1 MTVDRTQAEQGPPQG
16 ERTTAAGMLEELKRF
31 EGTPEKFLTGLL
43 ALQCR
48 VGDAAAAAVFR
59 LGSEGRPEFLAAWPP
74 PAQGT
79 PPPPWLAHAVELA
92 PQVIASGKTTAR
104 ALHAG
109 DDLYGQKAKRHLV
122 VVPLAAGGGFRG
134 VAAFIVEQQD
144 QALVAASCERLELTA
159 GFAGLY
165 ETRLALQSRENDLQR
180 LRTAMEVLA
189 AVNSH
194 ERFMAAAMALCNEAA
209 SRWGCD
215 RVGLGILKG
224 RYVQLRA
231 MNHTE
236 QFSRKMKLVQDTEA
250 AMEECLDQDAEV
262 VCPADPDS
270 TFVCRAAAELSR
282 RHGPTAIVSL
292 PLRAQ
297 GEVKG
302 VLLLERP
309 VDRPFELAEVEAL
322 RLTCELCTAHIL
334 TLHEHDRWVG
344 AKAAHAAR
352 KCMAAAV
359 GPKHTWKKVI
369 ALLVPA
375 AALFLPV
382 ATDNYTVNATFVLEA
397 VDRRVVSAPF
407 DGELG
412 NVLVEP
418 DDEVVAEKTVLGKLR
433 AEELRL
439 ELAAAKARYRA
450 HMTQADAAMKEDKRA
465 DAQIARAQA
474 DQAGE
479 EARLLEH
486 KIAQATLVAPISGK
500 VISSDLKPHVGASIK
515 AGDPL
520 FQIAPVE
527 NVRAELA
534 IPEDEI
540 AEVVGHEGELK
551 GELSATTRP
560 GRRFEFVVGRINP
573 VAEVVQK
580 QNVFKAR
587 AGLVTKEAWLR
598 PGMTGVAKIH
608 VGRRRYAWLW
618 TRRLVNWLRM
628 KLWL

>member
-1 MTVDRTQAEQGPPQG
+1 MTVDRTQAEQGPPQDEG
-16 ERTTAAGMLEELKRF
+16 LTAAAMVEELKHF
-31 EGTPEKFLTGLL
+31 EGTPEKFLSGLL

-48 VGDAAAAAVFR
+48 VGGAAAGVIFR
-59 LGSEGRPEFLAAWPP
+59 LGHESRPEVLAAWPL
-74 PAQGT
+74 PAEGT
-79 PPPPWLAHAVELA
+79 PPPPWLAHTQELA
-92 PQVIASGKTTAR
+92 PQVISSGKTTTR
-104 ALHAG
+104 ALYAG
-109 DDLYGQKAKRHLV
+109 DDLYGQEARRHLV

-134 VAAFIVEQQD
+134 VAAFLVEQRD
-144 QALVAASCERLELTA
+144 QALVTACCERLELTA
-159 GFAGLY
+159 GFIGLY
-165 ETRLALQSRENDLQR
+165 EMRLALQRRENDLQR

-189 AVNSH
+189 AVNNH
-194 ERFMAAAMALCNEAA
+194 ERFMAAAMTLCNEATA
-209 SRWGCD
+209 RWQCD
-215 RVGLGILKG
+215 RVGLGLLKG

-250 AMEECLDQDAEV
+250 AMEECLDQDCEV
-262 VCPADPDS
+262 VHPADPES
-270 TFVCRAAAELSR
+270 TFVYRAAAELSR

-309 VDRPFELAEVEAL
+309 VGRPFELAEIEAL
-322 RLTCELCTAHIL
+322 RLTCELCTARIL
-334 TLHEHDRWVG
+334 TLHEHDRWFG

-352 KCMAAAV
+352 KCLAAAV

-369 ALLVPA
+369 AVLVVA
-375 AALFLPV
+375 AAIFLVV
-382 ATDNYTVNATFVLEA
+382 AKGNYTVNASFVLEA
-397 VDRRVVSAPF
+397 VERRVVSAPF

-412 NVLVEP
+412 EVLVEP
-418 DDEVVAEKTVLGKLR
+418 DDEVIAGKNVLGKLR
-433 AEELRL
+433 TEELQL
-439 ELAAAKARYRA
+439 QLAAAKARYRT
-450 HMTQADAAMKEDKRA
+450 HLTQADAAMKDDKRA
-465 DAQIARAQA
+465 EAQIARAQA
-474 DQAGE
+474 DQTKE
-479 EARLLEH
+479 EAHLLEY

-520 FQIAPVE
+520 FQIAPIG

-560 GRRFEFVVGRINP
+560 DRRFEFVVGRINP

-587 AGLVTKEAWLR
+587 AGLVTREAWMR